1 MTKHHAKHKKNHSNP
16 EEEAG
21 FLSFNFKRFMD
32 RRDKYIIIAIALG
45 VVALIVASLYIITN
59 RGKEEEKTPELEIV
73 TEEEKLVVTTP
84 YPTVPKEI
92 TSTTIMVNERAILPN
107 SITVKKGAEIGF
119 FNETSTPITLQSYNN
134 ANTIL
139 NIEVPPFDVPTIV
152 LNEVG
157 TYKYINPLHPEAVA
171 EIIVKE

>member
-21 FLSFNFKRFMD
+21 FLFFNFRRFMN
-32 RRDKYIIIAIALG
+32 RRDKYIIIVVILG
-45 VVALIVASLYIITN
+45 VLALIVASIYMITSDK
-59 RGKEEEKTPELEIV
+59 GEETPELEV
-73 TEEEKLVVTTP
+73 TTEEELVVTTP
-84 YPTVPKEI
+84 YPTIPKEI
-92 TSTTIMVNERAILPN
+92 TSTTIMINERAILPN

-119 FNETSTPITLQSYNN
+119 FNETPTPITLQSYNN
-134 ANTIL
+134 ANTTL

-157 TYKYINPLHPEAVA
+157 TYRYINPLNPEDVA